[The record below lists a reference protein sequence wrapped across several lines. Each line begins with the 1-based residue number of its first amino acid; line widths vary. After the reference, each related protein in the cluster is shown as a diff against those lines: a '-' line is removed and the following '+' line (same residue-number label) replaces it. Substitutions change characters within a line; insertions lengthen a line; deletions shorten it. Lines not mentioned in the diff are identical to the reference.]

1 MMKQLKKEYN
11 PLLNSQD
18 WDILIVLDACRY
30 ENFYIQNI
38 YPGALSPRE
47 SFSSCT
53 GEWIQSVRGKDL
65 SHIAYISANPLVSSQ
80 RMQSNKLNV
89 KFKHFIDAWD
99 IGWDEKI
106 KSIHPETV
114 TKLAVDYL
122 KKNPGVKTVVHY
134 IQPHHPFI
142 GKTKIEELGYEQIRL
157 REKGEDISKK
167 VFEKLTIYQQV
178 KDGTISYDHCMKAY
192 QDNLKL
198 ALDSLEPLLE
208 MPGKRIITA
217 DHGDCFG
224 EDGIFAHPA
233 GSRHPLLVTVPWFEA
248 F

>member
-1 MMKQLKKEYN
+1 MDKKLTKEYN

-30 ENFYIQNI
+30 DTFNAVMNR
-38 YPGALSPRE
+38 PGALSPRE

-53 GEWIQSVRGKDL
+53 GEWLQSVRDQDL
-65 SHIAYISANPLVSSQ
+65 SHITYISANPLISSY
-80 RMQSNKLNV
+80 RIKPNETNV

-99 IGWDEKI
+99 IGWDDKL
-106 KSIHPETV
+106 KSIHPDTV

-122 KKNPGVKTVVHY
+122 KKNPGTKLVVHY

-142 GKTKIEELGYEQIRL
+142 GKTKIKELGYEQIRL
-157 REKGEDISKK
+157 REKGEDISNK

-178 KDGTISYDHCMKAY
+178 QDGTITYDHCMQAY
-192 QDNLKL
+192 RDNLKL
-198 ALDSLEPLLE
+198 ALDSLDPLLE
-208 MPGKRIITA
+208 MPGKKIITA

-224 EDGIFAHPA
+224 EDGVYAHPA
-233 GSRHPLLVTVPWFEA
+233 GNKHPLLVTVPWFEV